1 MHRGSGAMDTPWL
14 GAVAFSIGW
23 LLREWTL
30 PQKGDQE
37 VCKCQCTVAAPTN
50 LESNWSS
57 PPLWV
62 VIFVGL
68 ILVAFGNTALTLR
81 FSYQDTSTG
90 LDKTVSVAVKG
101 KAKDI
106 YGSAKGLSISN

>member
-1 MHRGSGAMDTPWL
+1 MEDTPWL

-30 PQKGDQE
+30 PRKNPQQ

-50 LESNWSS
+50 LESNCSS
-57 PPLWV
+57 PLLWV

-68 ILVAFGNTALTLR
+68 ILLVAFGNTALALR
-81 FSYQDTSTG
+81 FSYQATSRG

-101 KAKDI
+101 KATGI